1 MHNEL
6 KSKLNIALFAFNNAA
21 TNCYMILLNIA
32 SYYTFGNA
40 GMIMSILLNIITA
53 MRILDG
59 ITDPFIGTLIDKT
72 ETKWGKY

>member
-59 ITDPFIGTLIDKT
+59 ITDPFY
-72 ETKWGKY
+72 WNVN

>member
-1 MHNEL
+1 MPRQL
-6 KSKLNIALFAFNNAA
+6 LYDS
-21 TNCYMILLNIA
+21 LNIA

-72 ETKWGKY
+72 ETKWGNTDHLC